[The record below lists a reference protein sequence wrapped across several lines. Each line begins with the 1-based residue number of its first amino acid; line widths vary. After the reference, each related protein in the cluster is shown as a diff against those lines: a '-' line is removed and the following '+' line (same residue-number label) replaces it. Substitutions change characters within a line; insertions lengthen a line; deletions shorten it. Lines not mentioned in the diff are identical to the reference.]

1 MLCETP
7 AGRAWTAAQRLGEYT
22 CARAGGQSRNSR
34 TFSPGLGIYMMY
46 TNQWQPVVHGVPG
59 LDTQTERN
67 LVEAAR
73 SGCVE
78 SFGRL
83 YEHYY
88 TPMVWLAYS
97 ILLDRDLAEDT
108 AQEVFARAC
117 QRLADLRRSDRFGVW
132 LGSICCNE
140 ARQVLRDRRRQVSVQ
155 GQREEPASAP
165 IGAEGHDQA
174 VKQAVEQLPSTYRDV
189 VVLHYY
195 NDMSYEHMHQVLGIS
210 VDCVKGRLNRARKKI
225 SKALQRQG
233 FR

>member
-1 MLCETP
+1 
-7 AGRAWTAAQRLGEYT
+7 
-22 CARAGGQSRNSR
+22 
-34 TFSPGLGIYMMY
+34 
-46 TNQWQPVVHGVPG
+46 VPG

-67 LVEAAR
+67 LVEAAK

-78 SFGRL
+78 SFGML
-83 YEHYY
+83 YGHYY
-88 TPMVWLAYS
+88 APMVWLAYS

-132 LGSICCNE
+132 LGSICRNE
-140 ARQVLRDRRRQVSVQ
+140 ARQVLRGRRRQVPVQ
-155 GQREEPASAP
+155 DGTEEQTPHSA
-165 IGAEGHDQA
+165 GSDGHDQA
-174 VKQAVEQLPSTYRDV
+174 VKQAVEQLPPTYRDV

-195 NDMSYEHMHQVLGIS
+195 NDMSYEQIHQVLGIS

-225 SKALQRQG
+225 GKALERQG